1 MMADAGTPMTFSEM
15 YSDTRTRLVILCRNA
30 RRMPD
35 ADKSYIDALIS
46 DWDKILAEHEAMPAA
61 QSPMPEEALA
71 AYKFLSESVS
81 SWQLDPDNPDVDEDA
96 LLSWVD
102 AFPDAIVDL
111 GESWSEA
118 PAISQ

>member
-1 MMADAGTPMTFSEM
+1 
-15 YSDTRTRLVILCRNA
+15 
-30 RRMPD
+30 
-35 ADKSYIDALIS
+35 
-46 DWDKILAEHEAMPAA
+46 
-61 QSPMPEEALA
+61 MPEEALA

-81 SWQLDPDNPDVDEDA
+81 SWQLNPDNPEVDEDA
-96 LLSWVD
+96 LLRWVD